1 MLEKLKEYL
10 NITYDDE
17 ATDKMLTGA
26 LERGKRILDD
36 YAGDKLNYDE
46 EGLAKQLLFDYCR
59 YVRSHAAEMFE
70 QNFRHDL
77 ISLREMTEVAAYANQ
92 KESAVSDI

>member
-10 NITYDDE
+10 NITYNDN
-17 ATDKMLTGA
+17 ATDSMLTDA
-26 LERGKRILDD
+26 IKRGMSILDD

-46 EGLAKQLLFDYCR
+46 EGLPRQLLFDYVR

-70 QNFRHDL
+70 INFRHDL
-77 ISLREMTEVAAYANQ
+77 ISLREMTEVKKYADKVQNT
-92 KESAVSDI
+92 VPDV